1 LAGNRVHLSA
11 VDAWVEQE
19 TELVTLPD
27 EQPSQDDLAI
37 ARQVC
42 ERIEPDSILQ
52 FGIGAIPDE
61 IARILTERPIGG
73 FGIHTEMI
81 SDGVM
86 HLHEAGKVTNRK
98 PLHDG
103 FTIATFALGSQK
115 LYRWLDGAPSR

>member
-1 LAGNRVHLSA
+1 MPRIEGVPELGGNRVHLSA

-61 IARILTERPIGG
+61 IARIL
-73 FGIHTEMI
+73 HTETEPEQACKRLVARANEEGGRDNI
-81 SDGVM
+81 TVILARYETG
-86 HLHEAGKVTNRK
+86 N
-98 PLHDG
+98 
-103 FTIATFALGSQK
+103 
-115 LYRWLDGAPSR
+115 